1 MFSKKKKEAPKQIPS
16 NEIPILENILKEGL
30 CQHAVKSKTSEIELN
45 GVRLERNE
53 NEGFIIVS
61 LKCQNEGDGI
71 IQAANDQI
79 ENWIKLSLRSKGYD
93 DIRVYYKDIRYDIY
107 FIVKLIF

>member
-1 MFSKKKKEAPKQIPS
+1 MCSKKKKQAPKQIPS

-30 CQHAVKSKTSEIELN
+30 CQHADQSKTSEIELN

-61 LKCQNEGDGI
+61 LKCQKEGDDI
-71 IQAANDQI
+71 IQAAKNQI
-79 ENWIKLSLRSKGYD
+79 EKWIKLSLESKGYEY
-93 DIRVYYKDIRYDIY
+93 IRIYYNDIRYDIY